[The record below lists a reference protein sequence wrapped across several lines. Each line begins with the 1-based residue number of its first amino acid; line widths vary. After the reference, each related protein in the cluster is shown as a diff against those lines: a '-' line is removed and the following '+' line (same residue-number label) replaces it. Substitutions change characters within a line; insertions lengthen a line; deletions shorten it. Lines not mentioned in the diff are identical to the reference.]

1 MKYVYSQESGRSM
14 IEMLGVLAI
23 IGVLSVGGIA
33 GYSQAMNKFKVTK
46 TTDQIQTMVTNIRTL
61 FASQKSYTSVDTS
74 TDAKAAVMYSVGI
87 LTDENCPGGGSS
99 CKTPVNPYDG
109 AIVLGHTGTN
119 NKHFYVSYQ
128 GLPADACVRLATQS
142 WGDSSSGLI
151 AVGAYSATTAIADDP
166 EASATAGTQVNMS
179 EDAAT
184 DTAGVPMLLG
194 AASTGCGVSGTASQV
209 TLFYK

>member
-1 MKYVYSQESGRSM
+1 MKYSQESGRSM

-61 FASQKSYTSVDTS
+61 FAAQKNYSAVSTS
-74 TDAKAAVMYSVGI
+74 DATKSGVMYSVGV
-87 LTDENCPGGGSS
+87 LVDENCPGGGSS
-99 CKTPVNPYDG
+99 CESPVNPYDG
-109 AIVLGHTGTN
+109 EIILGSMGTN

-151 AVGAYSATTAIADDP
+151 AVGAYNAPTAITADP
-166 EASATAGTQVNMS
+166 TSSTAAGKQVNLS
-179 EDAAT
+179 TDQAT
-184 DTAGVPMLLG
+184 ETAGVPMLLT
-194 AASTGCGVSGTASQV
+194 AASNGCGLSGSTSQV